1 MRSARVIRGRFGR
14 LATLLLLLGSA
25 TPALAQGALLLA
37 GLAQGQTL
45 APRPRPQLSQAQQQK
60 IFPEQRA
67 LVLQDHRQR
76 IAILQQGE
84 RCLSAATNGDALR
97 ACMKQERN
105 AYQKQR
111 DDHRAAMRA
120 LLQRNG
126 IQPPPSRMKAPVQ
139 SAAPTI

>member
-1 MRSARVIRGRFGR
+1 VPAPLARSAARSARSRGGRFGR

-25 TPALAQGALLLA
+25 TPALAQG
-37 GLAQGQTL
+37 QTL
-45 APRPRPQLSQAQQQK
+45 APRPRPQLSQTQQQK

-126 IQPPPSRMKAPVQ
+126 IQPPPSRMKAPVNG
-139 SAAPTI
+139 AAPTI